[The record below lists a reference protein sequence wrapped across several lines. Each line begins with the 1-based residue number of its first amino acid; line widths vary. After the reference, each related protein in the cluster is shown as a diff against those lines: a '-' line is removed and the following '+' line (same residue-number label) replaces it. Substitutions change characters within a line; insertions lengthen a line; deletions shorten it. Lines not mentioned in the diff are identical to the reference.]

1 MKPESVNMDLSHHNM
16 VKNEPRS
23 LGANSQT
30 FWISGISHLRVEV
43 FNLYTAPSVDGEDQA
58 FISPL
63 IVTFDPQATE
73 GGGGTATASNNDESQ
88 TATRQSSSKTNF
100 CGKKTYIK

>member
-1 MKPESVNMDLSHHNM
+1 M
-16 VKNEPRS
+16 
-23 LGANSQT
+23 
-30 FWISGISHLRVEV
+30 EV

-88 TATRQSSSKTNF
+88 TATYKAKLQNCHL
-100 CGKKTYIK
+100 CGKKTHFK